1 MRGVRRDVAVAGARD
16 RIDVER
22 QRAARCERTCCAIH
36 SFDAFRAK
44 VRSAVRDVRR
54 IRAVERGHRDTAN
67 ARDGSHAGTHAPV
80 ATAFHA

>member
-1 MRGVRRDVAVAGARD
+1 VAGVRD

-22 QRAARCERTCCAIH
+22 QRAARCERARCAI
-36 SFDAFRAK
+36 STIGTFRTIGAK
-44 VRSAVRDVRR
+44 VRSAVRHVRR
-54 IRAVERGHRDTAN
+54 IRAVERRLSDTAN

>member
-1 MRGVRRDVAVAGARD
+1 VAGVRD

-22 QRAARCERTCCAIH
+22 QRAARCERACCTIGT
-36 SFDAFRAK
+36 FRTIGAK
-44 VRSAVRDVRR
+44 VRSAVRHVRR
-54 IRAVERGHRDTAN
+54 IRAVERRLSDTAN